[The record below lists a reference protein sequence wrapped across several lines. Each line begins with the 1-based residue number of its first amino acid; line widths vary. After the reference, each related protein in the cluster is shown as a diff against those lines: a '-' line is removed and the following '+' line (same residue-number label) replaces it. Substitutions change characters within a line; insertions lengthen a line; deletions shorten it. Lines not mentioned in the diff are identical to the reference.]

1 MKLAPIC
8 IFSYNRPNHL
18 QRVLDA
24 LSKNDLASES
34 VLYIYCDGAKP
45 LQTEEDKNQEEVST
59 SARRFFKGTEAEYEK
74 YLSDIEANRKVAHSA
89 TGFKEVRVVERP
101 QNVGLKDN
109 IVGAVTEV
117 VNKYGRIITL
127 EDDIITSIGFL
138 RYMNDALEVYK
149 DEEKVM
155 HVSAY
160 MWPHRRRLPE
170 TFFYPVPYPGGG
182 WATWQRAWKYYND
195 NTQELYDYWKDKWEV
210 FNTNGGVFYQ
220 RQLEDNLSG
229 KLTSWFIKWH
239 AVMLQKAGLTLFPRQ
254 SLTTNI
260 GFDDTATNCISTN
273 RYFINKL
280 AASIAVNRTEIKV
293 HKRGASEIYSFYQG
307 RWYNKRRRKQFA
319 ELLIEKMSFWK

>member
-1 MKLAPIC
+1 MELAPIC

-18 QRVLDA
+18 QRVLEA

-45 LQTEEDKNQEEVST
+45 LQTEEDKDLEGATNT
-59 SARRFFKGTEAEYEK
+59 AKRFFKGTKEEYEK
-74 YLSDIEANRKVAHSA
+74 YLSDIEENRRVAHSA
-89 TGFKEVRVVERP
+89 TGFKEVHVIVRP
-101 QNVGLKDN
+101 HNVGLKDN
-109 IVGAVTEV
+109 IVGAVTEI
-117 VNKYGRIITL
+117 VNQYGRIITL
-127 EDDIITSIGFL
+127 EDDIITSKGFL

-160 MWPHRRRLPE
+160 MYPHKCKLPD

-210 FNTNGGVFYQ
+210 FDTNGGFFY
-220 RQLEDNLSG
+220 RKQLEDNLTG
-229 KLTSWFIKWH
+229 KLSTWFVKWH
-239 AVMLQKAGLTLFPRQ
+239 AVMLQRNALTLYPGW

-260 GFDDTATNCISTN
+260 GFDDSATNCVQTN
-273 RYFINKL
+273 KYYINQL
-280 AASIAVNRTEIKV
+280 ANRAIVEKKPV
-293 HKRGASEIYSFYQG
+293 SVSNKGRRVIYAFYQG
-307 RWYNKRRRKQFA
+307 HWYNKRRRKAFMNKIIKW
-319 ELLIEKMSFWK
+319 LLFWK